1 MFNNYDYLQQN
12 LLVSPNTQIQKN
24 DIQKSGINQEEKPQ
38 IDLPKEEL
46 QKYVKQW
53 ITYDD
58 EIKALQQAIK
68 ERKKLKN
75 EVGDVILNFMDSNQI
90 PHFNLNDGKLI
101 FSKSQQTQPVNLNYL
116 KETLP
121 KCSILNQ
128 QQYQELFEYIQNNRE
143 KKTKTRLKRTRKH
156 EKTKPDTN

>member
-1 MFNNYDYLQQN
+1 MSNSYDLLHQNILVNNQLQSN
-12 LLVSPNTQIQKN
+12 NMEPPK
-24 DIQKSGINQEEKPQ
+24 INKEDKPELE
-38 IDLPKEEL
+38 LPKEEL

-75 EVGDVILNFMDSNQI
+75 DIGDVVLNFMDNNKI

-121 KCSILNQ
+121 KCNILDQ
-128 QQYQELFEYIQNNRE
+128 KQYQELFEYIQNNRE
-143 KKTKTRLKRTRKH
+143 KKIKTQLKRTRKH
-156 EKTKPDTN
+156 EKTNDSK

>member
-12 LLVSPNTQIQKN
+12 LLTTHNNQIQLETT
-24 DIQKSGINQEEKPQ
+24 QINQEEKPQ

-143 KKTKTRLKRTRKH
+143 KKIKTRLKRTRKH

>member
-1 MFNNYDYLQQN
+1 MSNSYDLLHQNILVNNQLQSN
-12 LLVSPNTQIQKN
+12 NMEPPKINKE
-24 DIQKSGINQEEKPQ
+24 DKSELE
-38 IDLPKEEL
+38 LPKEEL

-75 EVGDVILNFMDSNQI
+75 DIGDVVLNFMDNNKI

-121 KCSILNQ
+121 KCNILDQ
-128 QQYQELFEYIQNNRE
+128 KQYQELFEYIQNNRE
-143 KKTKTRLKRTRKH
+143 KKIKTQLKRTRKH
-156 EKTKPDTN
+156 EKTNDSK